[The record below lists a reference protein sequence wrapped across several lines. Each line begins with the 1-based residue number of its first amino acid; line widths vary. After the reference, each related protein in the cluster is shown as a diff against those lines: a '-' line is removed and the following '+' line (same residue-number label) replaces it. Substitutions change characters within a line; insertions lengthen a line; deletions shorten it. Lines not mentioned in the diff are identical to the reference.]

1 MRSTIQVFLLI
12 LLQLL
17 YFCHE
22 DFYLIKKYFLI
33 VFLSMHI
40 PFIMSLIFTKPSSFL
55 INSLE
60 EIDKTFANRSANP
73 YLSS

>member
-1 MRSTIQVFLLI
+1 
-12 LLQLL
+12 
-17 YFCHE
+17 
-22 DFYLIKKYFLI
+22 
-33 VFLSMHI
+33 MHI

>member
-1 MRSTIQVFLLI
+1 
-12 LLQLL
+12 
-17 YFCHE
+17 
-22 DFYLIKKYFLI
+22 
-33 VFLSMHI
+33 MHI
-40 PFIMSLIFTKPSSFL
+40 PFIKSLISTQPSSFL